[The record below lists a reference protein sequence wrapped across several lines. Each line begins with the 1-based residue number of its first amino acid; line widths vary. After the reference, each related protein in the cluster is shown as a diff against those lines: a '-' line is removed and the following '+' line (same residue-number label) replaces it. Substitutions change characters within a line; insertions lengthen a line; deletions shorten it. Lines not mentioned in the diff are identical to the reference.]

1 MADILEHPDK
11 NLLTDEYTFPFAEGD
26 VTLKT
31 KDGQPLD
38 YKMSVWLLESAKH
51 YIMKNSFEDN

>member
-11 NLLTDEYTFPFAEGD
+11 DTLTDEYTFPFPEGD

-31 KDGQPLD
+31 KDGRPLD
-38 YKMSVWLLESAKH
+38 YKMSVWLLESARH